1 MASLTRV
8 ELPALAAEVHLLTIG
23 ATRVYRIADADGVA
37 WPARALFRSI
47 TDAELANAC
56 THLPQG
62 EVDPAEG
69 TLRLSFN
76 TYLIASPHLT
86 ALIDAGIGN
95 GKERPDRPAWHRR
108 TGAFLDI
115 LAALGFSPDSVDL
128 VVNTHLHA
136 DHVGWNTVHDG
147 QKWRP
152 TFPRGRYVTPASEL
166 AYWSARAN
174 ANPDEPVLHGAFADS
189 IAPLIEEGVL
199 SASPVPAEIAPGL
212 YLEPAHGHSPGMAV
226 VRLVADG
233 EEVYFLADV
242 LHHPVQFL
250 APRLCTNFCLD
261 PTQAMVTRARILE
274 ECVARRA
281 IVAPYHFAPPAFG
294 RISAGDGEFH
304 FDYLEGQSP

>member
-1 MASLTRV
+1 MLSLTKV
-8 ELPALAAEVHLLTIG
+8 ELPDLAAEVHLLTIG

-37 WPARALFRSI
+37 WPAKALFRSI
-47 TDAELANAC
+47 TDADLASAHA
-56 THLPQG
+56 HLPQG
-62 EVDPAEG
+62 AVNPAER
-69 TLRLSFN
+69 TLGLSFN
-76 TYLIASPHLT
+76 SYLIASPHLT

-108 TGAFLDI
+108 TSGFLDI
-115 LAALGFSPDSVDL
+115 LAALGFPPDSIDL

-152 TFPRGRYVTPASEL
+152 TFPRARYLTPAREL
-166 AYWSARAN
+166 EYWSARAA
-174 ANPDEPVLHGAFADS
+174 ANLDEPVLHGAFADS

-199 SASPVPAEIAPGL
+199 SALDLPAEIAPGL
-212 YLEPAHGHSPGMAV
+212 SLEPAYGHSPGMAV

-233 EEVYFLADV
+233 EEIYFLADV

-250 APRLCTNFCLD
+250 APQLCTNFCLD
-261 PTQAMVTRARILE
+261 PAQALATRVRILE

-281 IVAPYHFAPPAFG
+281 IVAPYHFTPPAFG
-294 RISAGDGEFH
+294 RVSANGAEFR
-304 FDYLEGQSP
+304 FDYL